1 VTVTQ
6 PTKGGFVTVY
16 PSGAGLPTV
25 SNLNFG
31 AGQTVPNLVVVKGGA
46 GGKIAF
52 YNGSSGTVQLVADV
66 AGYYLS

>member
-1 VTVTQ
+1 
-6 PTKGGFVTVY
+6 
-16 PSGAGLPTV
+16 
-25 SNLNFG
+25 
-31 AGQTVPNLVVVKGGA
+31 VVKVGA